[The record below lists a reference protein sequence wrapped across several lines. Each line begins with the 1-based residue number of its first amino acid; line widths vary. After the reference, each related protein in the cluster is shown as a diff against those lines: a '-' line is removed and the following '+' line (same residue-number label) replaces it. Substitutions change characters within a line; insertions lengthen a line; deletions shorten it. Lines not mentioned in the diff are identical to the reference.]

1 MTNLPNPSRLHL
13 ARLFVV
19 AIGAA
24 FTALA
29 CTGPEPLGDLQ
40 GGGASGTRGLG
51 TQSPNPGGGTN
62 LNLNPYGSGA
72 GSIASTGTGGAGGD
86 CQNQV
91 IAVIRDFRCGDSS
104 DTDSGGGA
112 TKHPDFEPAVKT
124 AEKGIAAATL
134 GSDLKP
140 VFGNTA
146 GIQTVTSADTFSQ
159 WYRDTDG
166 VNMRFEIPLPLTPD
180 PLVVGGLAYDNQKF
194 FPIDNQGFGNQ
205 GQTHNYSFTTEI
217 HTTFVYKGG
226 EVFKFVGDDDVFV
239 YVNNQ
244 LAIDLGG
251 IHNAQTGTVDFDAQ
265 AAQFGITK
273 GQTYNMDIFHAE
285 RHVTESHFRMETK
298 FDCLV
303 PIVIP

>member
-1 MTNLPNPSRLHL
+1 MTNLPNPSRLNFT
-13 ARLFVV
+13 RLLVL

-29 CTGPEPLGDLQ
+29 CTGPEPLGGVQ
-40 GGGASGTRGLG
+40 AGGSGSHG
-51 TQSPNPGGGTN
+51 PNPGGGI
-62 LNLNPYGSGA
+62 NLNPGSGG
-72 GSIASTGTGGAGGD
+72 GSIATGGAGGD

-91 IAVIRDFRCGDSS
+91 IAVIRDFRGWDSQAS
-104 DTDSGGGA
+104 DPGGAA

-124 AEKGIAAATL
+124 AEKGIAAAAL
-134 GSDLKP
+134 GSDQKP

-166 VNMRFEIPLPLTPD
+166 VNMHFEINLPLTPD
-180 PLVVGGLAYDNQKF
+180 PLVVGGMVFDNEAF
-194 FPIDNQGFGNQ
+194 FPIDNQGWGNQ

-217 HTTFVYKGG
+217 HTQFVYKGG
-226 EVFKFVGDDDVFV
+226 EKFTFKGDDDVFV
-239 YVNNQ
+239 FVNNQ
-244 LAIDLGG
+244 LAVDLGG
-251 IHNAQTGTVDFDAQ
+251 IHNAETGTIDFDGQ

-298 FDCLV
+298 FECLTSYV
-303 PIVIP
+303 VVQ